1 MFVLIIIMKNSIL
14 KFKKESIFLLLILL
28 LATGL
33 FFNFT
38 KQSTDYG
45 TSKGKFVD
53 QVDSFSEYIIRNSV
67 VHAIKNDLPDN
78 SILIITKG
86 YAKEDYSYYDEG
98 IVNYYSNHGSQSILF
113 INLLRLIKVGQ
124 DTELGPYFKAF
135 RFVNCL
141 LVAASI
147 LVFFVTVFGSNITA
161 YTLAF
166 FYSLSGGIALFS
178 SNLYFMIWVLLTPLL
193 CSPLLKMQSIKPYA
207 LSTLIFSFAYF
218 SMRYEFATTFALLW
232 LLPFAILRGSLISNW
247 KSVALILLMVCLG
260 FGFAIFWH
268 LAAVAD
274 ALNLSFSQTVPIVF
288 SSLKLRTLSFTDVPR
303 PFTGLFFEDL
313 LLRLGWVGFSL
324 PHLFSISK
332 LFVLCLTALMVRWM
346 WSDRVSKRLIS
357 VSLLAYVSWYLFAY
371 QHIMGHK
378 IYDSLIFSTTIQLS
392 FLILVGRFV
401 DNHTI
406 THRRPQV

>member
-1 MFVLIIIMKNSIL
+1 MIAMKNFIPKLKNKSIL
-14 KFKKESIFLLLILL
+14 VLLILL

-38 KQSTDYG
+38 KQSTGYG
-45 TSKGKFVD
+45 TGDGKFLD

-67 VHAIKNDLPDN
+67 IHAMKNDLPSN
-78 SILIITKG
+78 SILVITRG
-86 YAKEDYSYYDEG
+86 YAKADYNYYYDG
-98 IVNYYSNHGSQSILF
+98 TINYYSNHGSQSIFF
-113 INLLRLIKVGQ
+113 INLLRLIKAPG
-124 DTELGPYFKAF
+124 DSDLGRYFQAF

-147 LVFFVTVFGSNITA
+147 VVFFVTVFGANITA
-161 YTLAF
+161 FALAF

-178 SNLYFMIWVLLTPLL
+178 SNLYFMIWVMLTPLL

-207 LSTLIFSFAYF
+207 FATFIFSFIYF

-232 LLPFAILRGSLISNW
+232 LLPFAILRGCFIANW
-247 KSVALILLMVCLG
+247 KSVALILLMSTLG

-274 ALNLSFSQTVPIVF
+274 ALNLPYSQTIPTVF

-303 PFTGLFFEDL
+303 PFTVLFFKDL
-313 LLRLGWVGFSL
+313 LIRLGWVGFSF
-324 PHLFSISK
+324 PYLFSVSK
-332 LFVLCLTALMVRWM
+332 LFVLCSTALMARWV
-346 WSDRVSKRLIS
+346 WLDCVSKRVLGIS
-357 VSLLAYVSWYLFAY
+357 FLGYISWYLFAY

-392 FLILVGRFV
+392 FLILFGRYLV
-401 DNHTI
+401 NYKVTQ
-406 THRRPQV
+406 RNR